1 MDLLVNKLVA
11 YCISNHYVDSKQEE
25 WLRYGFEMRLS
36 TLLVLIPFIVL
47 ACVLTNLSCAASFFI
62 SFFYLKRFTSG
73 YHAKS
78 PYICLLVSLLIE
90 LFFLCV
96 YCPLLDYR
104 RAILADAFCV
114 IGIFKMAPYNHPN
127 IHLTPEEQA
136 ILQYTSRRSV
146 ILLSIGSILCF
157 EVELSNI
164 AVGIT
169 TGMSMAVALLS
180 LAYISDW
187 RNTR

>member
-1 MDLLVNKLVA
+1 MDLLVNKLVT
-11 YCISNHYVDSKQEE
+11 YCISNHYVDSSKEE
-25 WLRYGFEMRLS
+25 WLRYGFEMRLA
-36 TLLVLIPFIVL
+36 TLLVLIPFIAL
-47 ACVLTNLSCAASFFI
+47 ACALTNLPCALSFFV

-78 PYICLLVSLLIE
+78 PYTCLLASLLIE

-104 RAILADAFCV
+104 RVILADTFCV

-127 IHLTPEEQA
+127 IHLTAEEQNT
-136 ILQYTSRRSV
+136 LQHASRRSV
-146 ILLSIGSILCF
+146 IVLSVGSVLCF
-157 EVELSNI
+157 EFELTSI

-169 TGMSMAVALLS
+169 TGMSMAVFLLS

-187 RNTR
+187 RNTI